1 MKKSVTLSAPILRG
15 DKEIKEIEILKP
27 NVLSL
32 KGLKLAL
39 LFELD
44 VDTLSL
50 LIPRTT
56 NPVVTKAD
64 IAKMEVKDFT
74 ELAGAI
80 IGSLNPEEDPE
91 QAGKSA

>member
-1 MKKSVTLSAPILRG
+1 MKKVTLSKPIIRG
-15 DKEIKEIEILKP
+15 DKEIKDIEVLKP

-39 LFELD
+39 LFDLD

-74 ELAGAI
+74 DLSGAI
-80 IGSLNPEEDPE
+80 ISTLAPEEDSDDE
-91 QAGKSA
+91 GK

>member
-1 MKKSVTLSAPILRG
+1 MKKTVTLSKPIIRG
-15 DKEIKEIEILKP
+15 EKEIKDIEVLKP
-27 NVLSL
+27 NVLAL

-56 NPVVTKAD
+56 NPVITKAD

-80 IGSLNPEEDPE
+80 LNTLNPEDDIEE
-91 QAGKSA
+91 GKSA